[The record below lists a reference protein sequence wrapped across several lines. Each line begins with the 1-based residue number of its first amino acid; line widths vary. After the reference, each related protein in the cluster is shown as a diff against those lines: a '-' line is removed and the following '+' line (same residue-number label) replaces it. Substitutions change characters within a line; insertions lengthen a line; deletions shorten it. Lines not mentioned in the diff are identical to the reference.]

1 MNTITLKQKLKGMT
15 LIEVMVAL
23 FIFAFSAVS
32 VMKAVTE
39 HLRGVTVLQEMTF
52 ASWVANNQLTQ
63 LSVAEKWPPQ
73 NNVKG
78 TEEMG
83 DVTWHWQQKVV
94 KTEEKDMLLVEVTV
108 STDEA
113 AENTVT
119 SVTTF
124 ISKPETGAR
133 NAQRR

>member
-1 MNTITLKQKLKGMT
+1 MMPTRLKQKLRGMT

-39 HLRGVTVLQEMTF
+39 HLRGVSVLQEMTF
-52 ASWVANNQLTQ
+52 ATWVANNRLTQ
-63 LSVAEKWPPQ
+63 LSIAEKWPPQ
-73 NNVKG
+73 NNEKG

-83 DVTWHWQQKVV
+83 DVIWHWQQKVV
-94 KTEEKDMLLVEVTV
+94 KTEEKDMLSVEVTV
-108 STDEA
+108 SKDEA
-113 AENTVT
+113 GEDSVT

-124 ISKPETGAR
+124 ISKPQIGAR
-133 NAQRR
+133 NAR